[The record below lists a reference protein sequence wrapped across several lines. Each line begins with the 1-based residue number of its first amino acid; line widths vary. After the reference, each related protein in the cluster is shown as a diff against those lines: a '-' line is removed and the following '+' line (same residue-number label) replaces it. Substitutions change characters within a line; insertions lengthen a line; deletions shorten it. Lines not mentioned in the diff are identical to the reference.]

1 MWILLPVNG
10 STMSSILFRMENIM
24 TLKLKRRPWTLFPNF
39 TKKTKGSSLMSVTV
53 TSIAQRVLSDI
64 SEDTLPVPPLQNT
77 KLLKLMMIKLL
88 SFLMTLPTIIKKTF
102 ITMSA
107 EKFISQILIH
117 LPPKNFKMVNR
128 YGFYSR
134 HISDELKKAMEPFKK
149 NVAVS
154 KYSFYQRQMYIT
166 FGMNPFFCPECKI
179 RMIVWEF
186 YHYLYP
192 PLKKYY

>member
-10 STMSSILFRMENIM
+10 SIMSSKLFRMENIM
-24 TLKLKRRPWTLFPNF
+24 TVKLKRRPWTLFPNF
-39 TKKTKGSSLMSVTV
+39 TKKTKDSSLMSVTV
-53 TSIAQRVLSDI
+53 TSTAQRVFIYLGRYLARS
-64 SEDTLPVPPLQNT
+64 PVAEYKITEIDDDKVTFFFNDLANN
-77 KLLKLMMIKLL
+77 K
-88 SFLMTLPTIIKKTF
+88 KKTF

-128 YGFYSR
+128 YGFYSIY
-134 HISDELKKAMEPFKK
+134 ISDKLKKAMQPLKK
-149 NVAVS
+149 NIVVS

-179 RMIVWEF
+179 RMIVWES
-186 YHYLYP
+186 YYYLYP
-192 PLKKYY
+192 PLKKYH

>member
-1 MWILLPVNG
+1 MKALDTVSKLYKENKRFFFNVGDGDINSTKGIIRYLGRYLARSPVAEYKITEIDDDNVAFFFND
-10 STMSSILFRMENIM
+10 LANN
-24 TLKLKRRPWTLFPNF
+24 K
-39 TKKTKGSSLMSVTV
+39 KKTY
-53 TSIAQRVLSDI
+53 
-64 SEDTLPVPPLQNT
+64 
-77 KLLKLMMIKLL
+77 
-88 SFLMTLPTIIKKTF
+88 
-102 ITMSA
+102 ITMPA

-149 NVAVS
+149 NIAVS

-166 FGMNPFFCPECKI
+166 FGMNPFYCPECKVK
-179 RMIVWEF
+179 MIVWEF